1 MKPKEKRLVRMRL
14 EPADRV
20 IHALFR
26 AALDKPKVFVKELFP
41 SKCVIVA
48 VKPAGEAPAAIEHE
62 RADDRAGR
70 VAVSLEAFGE
80 HSKACAQRL
89 AGEIL
94 HPVVEG
100 ISASEDRSM
109 RWPGE
114 GYLSDRA
121 FKDNAFLC
129 QRVHVRRQVA
139 GIPVATQAVGSQ
151 GVHGDDQNVWSPRFV
166 LPAAARKQQNRQEEE
181 SQATREKNGGS
192 PETGCPTDSGGRA
205 HLRLGTPVGAFSYFF
220 CFARL
225 AIGFEC
231 L

>member
-1 MKPKEKRLVRMRL
+1 
-14 EPADRV
+14 
-20 IHALFR
+20 
-26 AALDKPKVFVKELFP
+26 
-41 SKCVIVA
+41 
-48 VKPAGEAPAAIEHE
+48 
-62 RADDRAGR
+62 
-70 VAVSLEAFGE
+70 
-80 HSKACAQRL
+80 
-89 AGEIL
+89 
-94 HPVVEG
+94 
-100 ISASEDRSM
+100 M
-109 RWPGE
+109 RWPSE
-114 GYLSDRA
+114 GYLGDRA

-129 QRVHVRRQVA
+129 QRVHVGRQVG

-231 L
+231 LDEGLTSFGVTRFNFERCAQGGDRLVEFSLIGE